1 MKLSILVLVLVALTG
16 CATTYL
22 KPGASN
28 QARDKDLTD
37 CQAKFG
43 QAGFPR
49 PLFGPDFIDQ
59 CMSGAGWSKQ

>member
-1 MKLSILVLVLVALTG
+1 MKHLSIVLSFLVLSG
-16 CATTYL
+16 CATNYL